1 MGATA
6 IASVYRIRFPRPARA
21 IPGECLAVMSRI
33 HPTAI
38 LDSRVELAE
47 DVEIGP
53 YCILEGAIRI
63 GRGTRLRAHC
73 FMQGPMVIG
82 EENDIWPFTS
92 LGVAPQTSDF
102 DPAVEGPGTLIGD
115 RNVFR
120 EHSSVHRS
128 IHETDPT
135 RVGHDNLFMDGAH
148 AGHDCQVGN
157 NIVLAKGSVLGGH
170 AIIEDRVIIGGNAGV
185 HQFVRVGRGA
195 MIGGNAGSSLDVL
208 PWFMV
213 TLINNASSINLVGL
227 RRSNATSEDIGIVRL
242 THRLFCRSDLSIAAA
257 TEQLREHAGQ
267 PMADEYLA
275 FLDRSTRSICTMRS
289 RTTDFDKKKSSQTA
303 DAP

>member
-1 MGATA
+1 MGF
-6 IASVYRIRFPRPARA
+6 ASVYRIRFSRPARA
-21 IPGECLAVMSRI
+21 IPGDCQAVMSRI

-38 LDSRVELAE
+38 IDSRVELAD

-82 EENDIWPFTS
+82 EDNDIWPFSS
-92 LGVAPQTSDF
+92 LGVAPQTSHF
-102 DPAVEGPGTLIGD
+102 DPDVEGPGTLIGD

-135 RVGHDNLFMDGAH
+135 KIGDDNLFMDGAH
-148 AGHDCQVGN
+148 AGHDCQLAN
-157 NIVLAKGSVLGGH
+157 HIVLAKGSMLGGH
-170 AIIEDRVIIGGNAGV
+170 AIIEDRVIVGGNAGV

-195 MIGGNAGSSLDVL
+195 MIGGNAGSSLDIL

-213 TLINNASSINLVGL
+213 TLLNTANSINLVGL
-227 RRSNATSEDIGIVRL
+227 RRIGATAEDIGIVRMVFK
-242 THRLFCRSDLSIAAA
+242 LFCRSGLTIAAA
-257 TEQLREHAGQ
+257 TEQLKEHAGQ
-267 PMADEYLA
+267 PMADEYLR
-275 FLDRSTRSICTMRS
+275 FLEQSTRSICTMRG
-289 RTTDFDKKKSSQTA
+289 RKAEPKETPSQAA
-303 DAP
+303 DAS

>member
-1 MGATA
+1 MGF
-6 IASVYRIRFPRPARA
+6 ASVYRIRFSRPARA
-21 IPGECLAVMSRI
+21 IPGDCQAVMSRI

-38 LDSRVELAE
+38 IDSRVELAD

-82 EENDIWPFTS
+82 EDNDIWPFSS
-92 LGVAPQTSDF
+92 LGVAPQTSHF
-102 DPAVEGPGTLIGD
+102 DPDVEGPGTLIGD

-135 RVGHDNLFMDGAH
+135 KIGDDNLFMDGAH
-148 AGHDCQVGN
+148 AGHDCQLAN
-157 NIVLAKGSVLGGH
+157 HIVLAKGSMLGGH
-170 AIIEDRVIIGGNAGV
+170 AILEDRVIIGGNAGV
-185 HQFVRVGRGA
+185 HQFVRVGRGV
-195 MIGGNAGSSLDVL
+195 MIGGNAGSSLDIL

-213 TLINNASSINLVGL
+213 TLLNTANSINLVGL
-227 RRSNATSEDIGIVRL
+227 RRSGATAEDIAIVRL
-242 THRLFCRSDLSIAAA
+242 VFKLFCRSGLTIAAA
-257 TEQLREHAGQ
+257 TERLREHAGQ
-267 PMADEYLA
+267 PMADEYLE
-275 FLDRSTRSICTMRS
+275 FLGKSTRAICTMRGRKTMAGNDS
-289 RTTDFDKKKSSQTA
+289 FQAA
-303 DAP
+303 DST

>member
-1 MGATA
+1 
-6 IASVYRIRFPRPARA
+6 
-21 IPGECLAVMSRI
+21 MSRI

-38 LDSRVELAE
+38 IDSRVELAE

-82 EENDIWPFTS
+82 EENDIWPFTA

-102 DPAVEGPGTLIGD
+102 DPDIEGPGTLIGD

-120 EHSSVHRS
+120 EHASVHRS
-128 IHETDPT
+128 IHETEPT
-135 RVGHDNLFMDGAH
+135 RIGHDNLFMDGAH
-148 AGHDCQVGN
+148 AGHDCQLAN
-157 NIVLAKGSVLGGH
+157 HIVLAKGSMIGGH

-185 HQFVRVGRGA
+185 HQFVRVGRGV
-195 MIGGNAGSSLDVL
+195 MIGGNAGSSLDIL

-213 TLINNASSINLVGL
+213 TLLNTANSINLVGL
-227 RRSNATSEDIGIVRL
+227 RRSGATPEDVDIVRMVYK
-242 THRLFCRSDLSIAAA
+242 LFCRSGLTVATA
-257 TEQLREHAGQ
+257 TERLQAHAGQ
-267 PMADEYLA
+267 PMADEYLR
-275 FLDRSTRSICTMRS
+275 FLEKSTRSICTMKGRKTEAKDRS
-289 RTTDFDKKKSSQTA
+289 SHAA